1 MISNVDKFKAL
12 IPEVYEMDFSIVG
25 KSKDMNFYLFNY
37 DKVDKNICIHI
48 IQILKQYDNEGKL
61 MIWSDWSAKKYKTEK
76 LALKALS
83 ACIRNLKEYHN
94 LWKVLKLNE
103 DF

>member
-12 IPEVYEMDFSIVG
+12 VPVVYETNYSIEG
-25 KSKDMNFYLFNY
+25 KYNNLNFYLFYYNKA
-37 DKVDKNICIHI
+37 DKDIIIHSI
-48 IQILKQYDNEGKL
+48 HNHKQYDNEGKL

-94 LWKVLKLNE
+94 LLKILKLNE